1 MTPAGHRFLMFSKCF
16 RGTLNQSNIEILA
29 RTRLG
34 KMARMVTLTY
44 VIFLFPSDRM
54 RRAVVV
60 FGSSVRSQA
69 SERKKI
75 EEYMKE
81 SSTVC
86 VYLVPHEENSLKIIQ
101 NDFFFNS
108 KIPVVVV
115 VVG

>member
-1 MTPAGHRFLMFSKCF
+1 M
-16 RGTLNQSNIEILA
+16 NQSNIEILA

-86 VYLVPHEENSLKIIQ
+86 VCVCVPGTWYPMRKTA
-101 NDFFFNS
+101 
-108 KIPVVVV
+108 
-115 VVG
+115 